1 MPAGCSNV
9 QTAELLPRYGGFP
22 ALLPRIAV
30 LRRVAR
36 PMLLVGIAAV
46 AALLLSGGG
55 VAAGTF
61 EADLQC
67 LALTIYHEARGE
79 PELGKLAVAHVVINR
94 AHDPRFPMRIC
105 DVVYQKK
112 EPRPRGCEFSW
123 TCDPLSDQPRD
134 AEAWLHSM
142 KIARQVYWGLT
153 EDPTAGAMWF
163 HADYVHPA
171 WAGPLAAPQR
181 IGHHL
186 FYRDDNLRVAA
197 SGGAPVT
204 APPPEAPIVRLAGA
218 GPSIPATAIQILKR
232 LRVTMILYAANLQ
245 DRAARINGAL
255 YRAGDPLPSGLT
267 VAAILTDA
275 VVVRYQDR
283 WFRIA
288 L

>member
-1 MPAGCSNV
+1 M
-9 QTAELLPRYGGFP
+9 
-22 ALLPRIAV
+22 
-30 LRRVAR
+30 
-36 PMLLVGIAAV
+36 AAV
-46 AALLLSGGG
+46 ATLLLSGSGL
-55 VAAGTF
+55 AAGAS

-112 EPRPRGCEFSW
+112 ELRPRACEFSW

-142 KIARQVYWGLT
+142 SVARQVYWGLT

-163 HADYVHPA
+163 HADYVRPE
-171 WAGPLAAPQR
+171 WADPLAAPQR

-186 FYRDDNLRVAA
+186 FYRDRNLPVVAG
-197 SGGAPVT
+197 GGAQET
-204 APPPEAPIVRLAGA
+204 AHPPEYRTASLAGA
-218 GPSIPATAIQILKR
+218 EPSIPAATTQVLKR

-245 DRAARINGAL
+245 DRVARINGAL
-255 YRAGDPLPSGLT
+255 YRAGDPLSSGLT
-267 VAAILTDA
+267 VATIFPDAI
-275 VVVRYQDR
+275 VVRYQDR
-283 WFRIA
+283 WFRIT